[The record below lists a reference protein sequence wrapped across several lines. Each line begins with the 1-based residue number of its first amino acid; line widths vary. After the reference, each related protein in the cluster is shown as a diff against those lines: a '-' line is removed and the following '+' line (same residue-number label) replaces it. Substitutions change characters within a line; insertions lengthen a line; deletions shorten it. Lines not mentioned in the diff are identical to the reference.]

1 MAIDETTYL
10 IGEKEYCY
18 KLAVF
23 LRDFINAEY
32 NKARDNN
39 PNLPEGTIIRNIR
52 NYDAVNVPLS
62 DFPLLKVYR
71 LRDRFARASYVTD
84 PTDAA
89 ITFSVA
95 YPDLDR
101 LPDLLYWMGRKLN
114 RGLHSY
120 AKQDL
125 QLLPPP
131 QDNRDYTVEYLLTA
145 NEQMQVVY
153 PFLRIQ
159 IQFKDM
165 CYAEE

>member
-1 MAIDETTYL
+1 MAIEESTYL
-10 IGEKEYCY
+10 IGQEEYCY

-23 LRDFINAEY
+23 LRDYINTKY
-32 NKARDNN
+32 NEAREVN
-39 PNLPEGTIIRNIR
+39 PELPEGTIIRNIR
-52 NYDAVNVPLS
+52 NYDAVNIPLS

-71 LRDRFARASYVTD
+71 LRDTFKRASFTTD

-101 LPDLLYWMGRKLN
+101 LPDLLYWMGRQLN
-114 RGLHSY
+114 MALHSY
-120 AKQDL
+120 AKRDL
-125 QLLPPP
+125 HLLPPP
-131 QDNRDYTVEYLLTA
+131 QDNRDYVVEYLLTA

-159 IQFKDM
+159 IQFKDI
-165 CYAEE
+165 CSN

>member
-1 MAIDETTYL
+1 MAIEESTYL
-10 IGEKEYCY
+10 IGEEEYCY

-23 LRDFINAEY
+23 LRDYINTKY
-32 NKARDNN
+32 NEAREVN
-39 PNLPEGTIIRNIR
+39 PELPEGTIIRNIR
-52 NYDAVNVPLS
+52 NYDAVNIPLS

-71 LRDRFARASYVTD
+71 LRDTFKRASFTTD

-101 LPDLLYWMGRKLN
+101 LPDLLYWMGRQLN
-114 RGLHSY
+114 MALHSY
-120 AKQDL
+120 AKRDL
-125 QLLPPP
+125 HLLPPP
-131 QDNRDYTVEYLLTA
+131 QDNRDYVVEYLLTA

-159 IQFKDM
+159 IQFKDI
-165 CYAEE
+165 CSN

>member
-1 MAIDETTYL
+1 MAIEESTYL
-10 IGEKEYCY
+10 IGQEEYCY

-23 LRDFINAEY
+23 LRDYINTKY
-32 NKARDNN
+32 NEAREVN
-39 PNLPEGTIIRNIR
+39 PELPEGTIIRNIR

-71 LRDRFARASYVTD
+71 LRDTFKRASFTTD

-101 LPDLLYWMGRKLN
+101 LPDLLYWMGRQLN
-114 RGLHSY
+114 MALHSY
-120 AKQDL
+120 AKRDL
-125 QLLPPP
+125 HLLPPP
-131 QDNRDYTVEYLLTA
+131 QDNRDYVVEYLLTA

-159 IQFKDM
+159 IQFKDI
-165 CYAEE
+165 CSN

>member
-1 MAIDETTYL
+1 MTIEESTYL
-10 IGEKEYCY
+10 IGQEEYCY

-23 LRDFINAEY
+23 LRDYINTKY
-32 NKARDNN
+32 NEAREVNTE
-39 PNLPEGTIIRNIR
+39 LPEGTIIRNIR
-52 NYDAVNVPLS
+52 NYDAVNIPLS

-71 LRDRFARASYVTD
+71 LRDTFKRASFTTD

-101 LPDLLYWMGRKLN
+101 LPDLLYWMGRQLN
-114 RGLHSY
+114 MALHSY
-120 AKQDL
+120 AKRDL
-125 QLLPPP
+125 HLLPPP
-131 QDNRDYTVEYLLTA
+131 QDNRDYVVEYLLTA

-165 CYAEE
+165 CSN

>member
-1 MAIDETTYL
+1 MAIEESTYL
-10 IGEKEYCY
+10 IGQEEYCY

-23 LRDFINAEY
+23 LRDYINTKY
-32 NKARDNN
+32 NEAREVN
-39 PNLPEGTIIRNIR
+39 PELPEGTIIRNIR
-52 NYDAVNVPLS
+52 NYDAVNIPLS

-71 LRDRFARASYVTD
+71 LRDTFKRASFTTD

-101 LPDLLYWMGRKLN
+101 LPDLLYWMGRQLN
-114 RGLHSY
+114 MALHSY
-120 AKQDL
+120 AKRDL
-125 QLLPPP
+125 HLLPPP
-131 QDNRDYTVEYLLTA
+131 QDNRDYVVEYLLTA

-165 CYAEE
+165 CSN

>member
-1 MAIDETTYL
+1 MAIEESTYL
-10 IGEKEYCY
+10 IGEEEYCY

-23 LRDFINAEY
+23 LRDYINTKY
-32 NKARDNN
+32 NEAREVN
-39 PNLPEGTIIRNIR
+39 PELPEGTIIRNIR
-52 NYDAVNVPLS
+52 NYDAVNIPLS

-71 LRDRFARASYVTD
+71 LRDTFKRASFTTD

-101 LPDLLYWMGRKLN
+101 LPDLLYWMGRQLN
-114 RGLHSY
+114 MALHSY
-120 AKQDL
+120 AKRDL
-125 QLLPPP
+125 HLLPPP
-131 QDNRDYTVEYLLTA
+131 QDNRDYVVEYLLTA

-165 CYAEE
+165 CSN